1 MHLLNLNVDYEKVRQ
16 ITPILCGALLAV
28 TFGMMLGWPSLA
40 YPYLL
45 EVDITPIP
53 ITLDQTSLI
62 AGFLM
67 EGNTIGCLFSTQRYI
82 SSKLAVFLCCCLQVF
97 GWIVMF
103 GANDIYGLLVARST
117 VGFANG
123 CGIGHLK
130 RYIKE
135 TCEPDLAKLIINY
148 LPLGL
153 NIGVILIYSFGAF
166 VSYRIMALIAVTIP
180 IFAAISFGIIPK
192 KDLPIKEKQTQ
203 ITKNILQ
210 NTTKLELA
218 KIEEQVSHNLETKSG
233 EVEQATVFEVLRHR
247 ESRNCM
253 FVLFLLIFLQQYTG
267 GPANIVYSQ
276 IIFTATDNPLPKI
289 CSIIYSIAFMIN
301 NLISL
306 TLARTVPRKM
316 NMLISVAGTAGVYV
330 ILSMYFYMK
339 EELLQISDLF
349 VWSPLLILILFNII
363 HTFGLSTLPLL
374 IIEEKVPKMSKDIA
388 SKFWVIHFSMSAVI
402 STKIFQVL
410 FGMFDMFIAY
420 VFFIAVAVG
429 GFILIALFVSDYNPE
444 EVRKRQAEEE
454 QEHKE
459 TEPKIEFIESLKL

>member
-1 MHLLNLNVDYEKVRQ
+1 MHLLNFNLDYEKARQ
-16 ITPILCGALLAV
+16 VLPVLCGALLAV

-67 EGNTIGCLFSTQRYI
+67 EGNTIGCLFSSQRLI
-82 SSKLAVFLCCCLQVF
+82 GSKLAVFLCCCLQVF

-103 GANDIYGLLVARST
+103 GASDIYGLLIARST

-123 CGIGHLK
+123 CGMGHLK

-135 TCEPDLAKLIINY
+135 TCEPDLAKFIINY

-153 NIGVILIYSFGAF
+153 NIGVILIYTFGAF
-166 VSYRIMALIAVTIP
+166 VSYRVMALIAVIVP
-180 IFAAISFGIIPK
+180 IFAAISFGVIPK
-192 KDLPIKEKQTQ
+192 KELPMKEKQTQ

-218 KIEEQVSHNLETKSG
+218 KIEENIEMRS
-233 EVEQATVFEVLRHR
+233 EVEQASVFDVLRHR
-247 ESRNCM
+247 ESRNCL
-253 FVLFLLIFLQQYTG
+253 FVMFLLIFLQQYTG

-289 CSIIYSIAFMIN
+289 CSIIYSIAFFIN
-301 NLISL
+301 NIISL

-316 NMLISVAGTAGVYV
+316 NMLISTAGTACIYV
-330 ILSMYFYMK
+330 VLAMYFYMK
-339 EELLQISDLF
+339 EELLQISDAF
-349 VWSPLLILILFNII
+349 VWSPLFMLILFNTI

-374 IIEEKVPKMSKDIA
+374 IIDEKMPKMSTGIA

-429 GFILIALFVSDYNPE
+429 GFILIALFVSDYDPE

-454 QEHKE
+454 QQNKV